1 MKFLAL
7 LAIFVATVI
16 AVAIPAQ
23 KESCPADD
31 SFDWLALLKD
41 FQDKGTSISPFQ
53 STYSSRS
60 LYSLLPTGE
69 IKISGP
75 PDSFDDITDDL
86 DLTKRWDVPGLHCG
100 SSRALRCAAD
110 AGGTVAKCAQAA
122 MSGGADFTLDA
133 SCIRAAM
140 DFGTQLVCISHPSWN
155 VGIVGGGR

>member
-41 FQDKGTSISPFQ
+41 FQDK
-53 STYSSRS
+53 
-60 LYSLLPTGE
+60 GE

-140 DFGTQLVCISHPSWN
+140 DFGTQLPEHCELCFGV
-155 VGIVGGGR
+155 